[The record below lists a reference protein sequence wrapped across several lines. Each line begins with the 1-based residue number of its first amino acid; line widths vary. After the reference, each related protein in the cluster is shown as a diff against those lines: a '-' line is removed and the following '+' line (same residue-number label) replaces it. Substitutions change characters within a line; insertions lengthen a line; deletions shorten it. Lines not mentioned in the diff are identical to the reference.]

1 MLVREAI
8 CFTHLAQDLRFSQQ
22 HGIKSRRYP
31 EEMPHRLAIIVMI
44 ERYAEDFR
52 PHGVELTQVGRQS
65 RSTFM
70 GRLRRHSIHF
80 AAIAG
85 GEYQCLF
92 EDSPRAKLFR
102 STLSLFGGKRH
113 SLPHLNGCRAM
124 IQSDENDFH
133 AAVQSLLKVA
143 VTMRQ
148 IQIHNRKTQHHNDK
162 IEDAQLGCP
171 RAAPRCC
178 ARQTEI
184 NHV

>member
-1 MLVREAI
+1 MLGRDAI
-8 CFTHLAQDLRFSQQ
+8 CCAPRPQAPPPPQPNDSM
-22 HGIKSRRYP
+22 SRRYP

-113 SLPHLNGCRAM
+113 SLPHLNRYRPM
-124 IQSDENDFH
+124 IHSYNNHFPP
-133 AAVQSLLKVA
+133 ARQSLLKVA

-148 IQIHNRKTQHHNDK
+148 IQIHNRKTQH
-162 IEDAQLGCP
+162 
-171 RAAPRCC
+171 
-178 ARQTEI
+178 
-184 NHV
+184 

>member
-1 MLVREAI
+1 
-8 CFTHLAQDLRFSQQ
+8 
-22 HGIKSRRYP
+22 
-31 EEMPHRLAIIVMI
+31 MPHRLAIIVMI

-65 RSTFM
+65 WSTLM
-70 GRLRRHSIHF
+70 RRFRWHSIYF

-85 GEYQCLF
+85 GEYQCLL
-92 EDSPRAKLFR
+92 EDSPCAKLFR
-102 STLSLFGGKRH
+102 SALGLFGREGH
-113 SLPHLNGCRAM
+113 PLPHLNGRRAM

-148 IQIHNRKTQHHNDK
+148 IQIHDRKTQHHNDK

-171 RAAPRCC
+171 CAAPRRR